1 MISMT
6 MKIVTVL
13 VTSAVLLSLPTALA
27 GCACSAGGTWDPYA
41 FLNYNPLQGYGVS
54 SSAEGRST
62 ATQDDYR
69 SDDFPNGDILRPL
82 PSVSSSDTILFV
94 SEEENPNDGIYVKG
108 ALRLS
113 RDSLVNRNGT
123 LKSPEE
129 IASALGSAGLTPSD
143 RIVVCGDDLGDA
155 ALGFLALKYVGHR
168 DVSLLDGDVERWRS
182 MGLPVQSAP
191 SVRNQS
197 VYLPNK
203 QNLVATYDYVMSG
216 EAQMVDARPF
226 RDFGL
231 SRIPGAIHIDSEKLT
246 DGDRIADN
254 GTLQSLFAPL
264 QRDRPVVVY
273 SENPDQ
279 AAIVWFALQLAGYN
293 AMIYSWSDWVSHSTE
308 LTQNAPG
315 ALGRQST
322 AVAGSETAVSRYR
335 KLGR

>member
-1 MISMT
+1 MITMT
-6 MKIVTVL
+6 IKIMRVLIATVMIAS
-13 VTSAVLLSLPTALA
+13 VVLPSALA

-41 FLNYNPLQGYGVS
+41 FLNYNPGQGVS
-54 SSAEGRST
+54 SSAEARST
-62 ATQDDYR
+62 AVRDDYR
-69 SDDFPNGDILRPL
+69 SDDFPNGGLLKPM
-82 PSVSSSDTILFV
+82 PSVSSSDTVVTI
-94 SEEENPNDGIYVKG
+94 SESENSSDGIYIKG

-113 RDSLVNRNGT
+113 RGALVNQNST

-129 IASALGSAGLTPSD
+129 IANALGSIGVTPSD

-168 DVSLLDGDVERWRS
+168 DVSLLDGDVERWNS
-182 MGLPVQSAP
+182 MGLPVQNAP
-191 SVRNQS
+191 SVREES
-197 VYLPNK
+197 TYIPDK

-216 EAQMVDARPF
+216 DAQIVDARPF

-231 SRIPGAIHIDSEKLT
+231 SRIPGAIHIDSERLT

-254 GTLQSLFAPL
+254 ETLMGLFAPL
-264 QRDRPVVVY
+264 QRDRPVVIY

-279 AAIVWFALQLAGYN
+279 ASIVWFALQLMGYN
-293 AMIYSWSDWVSHSTE
+293 AMIYSWGDWVTHM
-308 LTQNAPG
+308 TQNAPG

-322 AVAGSETAVSRYR
+322 AVTGSETTGSESRYR